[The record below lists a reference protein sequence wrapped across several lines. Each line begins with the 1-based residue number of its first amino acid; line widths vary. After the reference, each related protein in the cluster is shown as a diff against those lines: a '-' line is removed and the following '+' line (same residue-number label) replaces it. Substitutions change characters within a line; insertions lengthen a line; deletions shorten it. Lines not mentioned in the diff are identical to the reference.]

1 MHYGEG
7 RGTQTQLSHFEPRPH
22 HLHTPLTN
30 KQKAPPHGY
39 PTDAP
44 DTKPATAI
52 PDMLLTQLLADAPVT
67 ELAETVAGT
76 GKAGTKGGMSG
87 AKLAPRTDS
96 EATFDKP
103 EGRAGAGPA
112 TGGDSR
118 GDPRGDSRSTGGDSR
133 GDSRST
139 GGDSRGDT
147 AEHSQPDH
155 HNE

>member
-7 RGTQTQLSHFEPRPH
+7 RRTQTHNSLTSSHDHTSYTHLS
-22 HLHTPLTN
+22 N
-30 KQKAPPHGY
+30 KQKTPPHGY
-39 PTDAP
+39 PTYAP

-103 EGRAGAGPA
+103 EARAGAGGPA
-112 TGGDSR
+112 TEGTHAG
-118 GDPRGDSRSTGGDSR
+118 TH
-133 GDSRST
+133 
-139 GGDSRGDT
+139 
-147 AEHSQPDH
+147 AETHAA
-155 HNE
+155 